1 VMQAAD
7 RLKPF
12 RPLSPSPTNS
22 STWA

>member
-1 VMQAAD
+1 MHATD

-12 RPLSPSPTNS
+12 RPLSPSPINS